1 MDQLNVGMKEKKSGH
16 VHNLTAASK
25 ELLLKQRFKKCFLKE
40 YRMHK
45 HEGSGLCQKLKKC
58 KMMRSLAGLKPSEA
72 LCPEGNY
79 NAVTAVI
86 SLYKTK
92 HCVSAES

>member
-40 YRMHK
+40 YIMHK

-58 KMMRSLAGLKPSEA
+58 
-72 LCPEGNY
+72 
-79 NAVTAVI
+79 
-86 SLYKTK
+86 
-92 HCVSAES
+92 